1 MTKASTTEVHERR
14 HRRII
19 DRDEL
24 LSLVSSTVCNE
35 LGLGT
40 KAGITVKVKFDD
52 GMEGAPAYRVGIK
65 AVVDVVE
72 DLLPSAAPSPAEP
85 GPGGGSKV

>member
-1 MTKASTTEVHERR
+1 MTKVTTTEVHERR

-35 LGLGT
+35 LGLG
-40 KAGITVKVKFDD
+40 
-52 GMEGAPAYRVGIK
+52 IK

-72 DLLPSAAPSPAEP
+72 DLLPSAAPSPAKP
-85 GPGGGSKV
+85 GPGGGSKL